1 MLHPARAHE
10 WGMKNLE
17 AQKVVVL
24 GGTSGIGLAIAK
36 AAKESR
42 ASVIVAS
49 SRAARVEAAKK
60 ELGVDGRA
68 VDLTDQQ
75 ATAALF
81 EAVGPFDHLVYTA
94 GESLVLGPLATLGV
108 ATARKAFDLRFFG
121 ALIAV
126 KLAAPRL
133 RKGGSIVLTHGIAGV
148 RPHAGW
154 SVGASICGAMESLTR
169 ALAVELAPLRVNA
182 VSPGFVRTPLWSN
195 MSEAARE
202 ALYRDAGAKLPVGRV
217 GEAEDI
223 AEAYLYLMKNE
234 FSTGQTVIVDGG
246 GVLT

>member
-1 MLHPARAHE
+1 
-10 WGMKNLE
+10 MKNLE

-24 GGTSGIGLAIAK
+24 GGTSGIGRAVAK
-36 AAKESR
+36 AARESG
-42 ASVIVAS
+42 ASVVVAS
-49 SRAARVEAAKK
+49 SSPAKVEAAKK
-60 ELGVDGRA
+60 DLGVDGHA
-68 VDLTDQQ
+68 VDLTSEQ
-75 ATAALF
+75 ATAAFF

-94 GESLVLGPLATLGV
+94 GESLVLGPLATLDA

-121 ALIAV
+121 ALIAA

-148 RPHAGW
+148 RPLAGW

-195 MSEAARE
+195 MPEADRE

-217 GEAEDI
+217 GEPEDI
-223 AEAYLYLMKNE
+223 AEAYLYLMKNA

-246 GVLT
+246 GVLG